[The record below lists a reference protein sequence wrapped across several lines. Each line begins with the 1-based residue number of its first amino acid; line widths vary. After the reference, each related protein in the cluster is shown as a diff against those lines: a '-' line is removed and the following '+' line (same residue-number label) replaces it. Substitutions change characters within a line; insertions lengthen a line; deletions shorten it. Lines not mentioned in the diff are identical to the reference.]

1 MQACVCLCALVWC
14 VFFKECMCSVDFCN
28 ELLEHHEQDL
38 VDDEEVWKL
47 FRGDSAL
54 SDPIDDLLLDPA
66 QSDSAQKD
74 DWESSPSRA
83 LAYSCTV
90 HQISR
95 QK

>member
-1 MQACVCLCALVWC
+1 
-14 VFFKECMCSVDFCN
+14 MCSVDFCN

-66 QSDSAQKD
+66 QSDSAQKE
-74 DWESSPSRA
+74 DWESYASRA

>member
-28 ELLEHHEQDL
+28 ELLEHCEQDL

-66 QSDSAQKD
+66 QSDSAQKE
-74 DWESSPSRA
+74 DWESSASRT